1 MADENKKRDFVH
13 LHLHSEYSLLD
24 GACRISDIPQA
35 LKNIN
40 QTAVAITDHG
50 VMYGAVAFFKQ
61 CKEAGI
67 KPIIG
72 CEIYVAPASRFSK
85 NKENDA
91 DYSHLVLLCKDETGY
106 KNLVKIVSR
115 AYIEGFY
122 SKPRADLD
130 LIREHSDGLIAL
142 SACLSGYIPKQILR
156 NNVKAAEEYAETLEE
171 IFGKGNFYLELQ
183 NHGLGEQKIVNE
195 EIVKI
200 SKKLG
205 IPLVATND
213 VHYLKKED
221 AELQTILM
229 CIQMNKTLSEKS
241 DVAFGTDEFYLK
253 STDEMY
259 EIFSE
264 FPEALENTVK
274 IAQECNFE
282 FSFDKIMI
290 PAFNAPSGLT
300 PKEYLEK
307 LCGEGKERRFA
318 QITESGGFLN
328 KRVYEERLSY
338 ELEII
343 DRMGYDEYFLIVN
356 DFISYA
362 KSKKIPVGPGRGSG
376 AGSLAA
382 YFLGI
387 TDVDPIKY
395 DLLFERFLN
404 PERVSM
410 PDFDVDFCYE
420 RRSEVKD
427 YLAEKYG
434 RDRVSEIVTF
444 GTMAARA
451 AVRDVGRV
459 MNVNYADVDSVA
471 KNIPMKLGITID
483 KALEENK
490 ELAEIY
496 QSTPTIKAMVDY
508 AKKLEGMPRHAS
520 VHAAGVVIMDKP
532 IDEYVPLAVNRDT
545 VVTQY
550 TMNDV
555 ADIGLLKIDLLGI
568 RYLTVISDT
577 QKEVRKTEP
586 GFDIEK
592 VNLGDE
598 KTYKL
603 LSSGKTDGVFQ
614 LESAGMKKLLVNM
627 KPENIEDVTAAI
639 SLFRPGPMDSI
650 PKYLEN
656 RKNPEKIKYDVP
668 ELEKIL
674 SVTNGCIVYQE
685 QVMQIFRRLAGYSY
699 GRADIVRRAMSKKKT
714 KVMEEE
720 RTYFIDGKKDE
731 NGNVECIGAVNNGV
745 KREIAE
751 KLYDEMSDFAKYA
764 FNKSH
769 AVCYAFVAFRSA
781 YLKAHYPKEYMCA
794 LITSVHENAAKVAQY
809 INDCKSMGIKV
820 LAPDVNKS
828 GMNFS
833 CEEGENAIRF
843 GLLGIKG
850 VGRNF
855 ITSLVKERENGVFTS
870 LEDLLTRLPQGEINK
885 HLLESLILSGALDCF
900 GKTRR
905 SLLAVYERALEIV
918 AKRNRANVTGQYNM
932 FSTPPANGE
941 KSFSSMNIE
950 YPDLPEFS
958 ISEKLGFEREVAGI
972 YLSGHPL
979 EEYSALASKIGAVTS
994 ADVYESANNAYAP
1007 GLLKEKQKIS
1017 MLGVIKS
1024 KKVTTSKAG
1033 KNMAFVVLEDE
1044 YGETEAIVFP
1054 KVYDS
1059 VSAFLNKS
1067 SVVCASGELSF
1078 KDTSDEDENGEIIRE
1093 GKILVSEITPVEYI
1107 KNENENNNENREK
1120 NETVTLSFSKN
1131 RKNDGYREA
1140 APQES
1145 DKTLCLYMRVPDTEC
1160 GEFERVKALL
1170 SIFDYGKTPAFVN
1183 FASTGKTLRFSK
1195 GVAYSDELH
1204 IALVKILG
1212 DENVKTA
1219 YKKINNA

>member
-1 MADENKKRDFVH
+1 MADQNKKRDFVH

-35 LKNIN
+35 VKNAN
-40 QTAVAITDHG
+40 QSAVAVTDHG
-50 VMYGAVAFFKQ
+50 VMYGAVSFYKQ

-85 NKENDA
+85 NKESDA
-91 DYSHLVLLCKDETGY
+91 DYSHLVLLCKNETGY

-115 AYIEGFY
+115 AYTEGFY

-156 NNVKAAEEYAETLEE
+156 NNPKEAENYAKTLEE

-183 NHGLGEQKIVNE
+183 NHGLDEQKTVNE
-195 EIVKI
+195 EIINI

-205 IPLVATND
+205 IPPVATND

-241 DVAFGTDEFYLK
+241 DVAFATDEFYLK

-259 EIFSE
+259 ELFSDI
-264 FPEALENTVK
+264 PEALENTVK
-274 IAQECNFE
+274 IAEMCNFE

-290 PAFNAPSGLT
+290 PAFHAPNGLT
-300 PKEYLEK
+300 PKEYLKK
-307 LCGEGKERRFA
+307 LCDEGKERRFA
-318 QITESGGFLN
+318 QIAESGSFLD
-328 KRVYEERLSY
+328 KRVYEDRLAY

-376 AGSLAA
+376 AGSLSA

-420 RRSEVKD
+420 RRSEVKE

-434 RDRVSEIVTF
+434 RDCVSEIVTF

-459 MNVNYADVDSVA
+459 MNINYADVDSVA

-496 QSTPTIKAMVDY
+496 KSAPTLKAMIDY

-577 QKEVRKTEP
+577 QREIRKKEP
-586 GFDIEK
+586 DFDIEK
-592 VNLGDE
+592 VNLNDE

-614 LESAGMKKLLVNM
+614 LESAGMKKLLINM
-627 KPENIEDVTAAI
+627 KPENVEDVTAAI

-714 KVMEEE
+714 KVMQEE
-720 RTYFIDGKKDE
+720 RKYFIDGKKDE

-769 AVCYAFVAFRSA
+769 AACYAFVAFRTA

-794 LITSVHENAAKVAQY
+794 LITSVHENASKVAQY

-820 LAPDVNKS
+820 LPPDVNKS
-828 GMNFS
+828 GMNFT
-833 CEEGENAIRF
+833 CEENENAIRF

-855 ITSLVKERENGVFTS
+855 VSSLTKERENGKFTS
-870 LEDLLTRLPQGEINK
+870 LEDMLTRLPQGEINK

-900 GKTRR
+900 GQTRR
-905 SLLAVYERALEIV
+905 SLLAVHERALEIV
-918 AKRNRANVTGQYNM
+918 AKRNRANVSGQYNM
-932 FSTPPANGE
+932 FSSPVSGGE
-941 KSFSSMNIE
+941 KAFSSMNIE
-950 YPDLPEFS
+950 YPDLPEFG
-958 ISEKLGFEREVAGI
+958 ISEKLGFEKEVAGI

-979 EEYSALASKIGAVTS
+979 EEYSALGTKIGAVTS
-994 ADVYESANNAYAP
+994 ADIYESANNAYAP
-1007 GLLKEKQKIS
+1007 GLLKEKQKIN
-1017 MLGVIKS
+1017 MLGVVKS

-1054 KVYDS
+1054 KVYDQ
-1059 VSAFLNKS
+1059 VSAYLNKS

-1078 KDTSDEDENGEIIRE
+1078 KDTTDEDENGEIIRE
-1093 GKILVSEITPVEYI
+1093 GKILVSEITPVEYL
-1107 KNENENNNENREK
+1107 KAENAGENKEK
-1120 NETVTLSFSKN
+1120 TETVTLSFSK
-1131 RKNDGYREA
+1131 KSAKSGYDEA
-1140 APQES
+1140 PPEEF
-1145 DKTLCLYMRVPDTEC
+1145 DKTLCLYMRVPDENSP
-1160 GEFERVKALL
+1160 EFERVKALL
-1170 SIFDYGKTPAFVN
+1170 SIFDFGKTPAFVN
-1183 FASTGKTLRFSK
+1183 FASTGKTLKFSK
-1195 GVAYSDELH
+1195 GVAYSDELR
-1204 IALVKILG
+1204 ISLAKILG
-1212 DENVKTA
+1212 DDNVKTA

>member
-1 MADENKKRDFVH
+1 MSDGKFVH

-35 LKNIN
+35 VKDAG
-40 QTAVAITDHG
+40 QSAVAITDHG
-50 VMYGAVAFFKQ
+50 VTYGAVAFFRQ
-61 CKEAGI
+61 CKEAGV

-85 NKENDA
+85 SKESDA
-91 DYSHLVLLCKDETGY
+91 DYSHLVLLCKNETGY

-115 AYIEGFY
+115 AYTEGFY
-122 SKPRADLD
+122 SKPRADIEL
-130 LIREHSDGLIAL
+130 LREHSQGLVAL
-142 SACLSGYIPKQILR
+142 SACLSGYIPKHIL
-156 NNVKAAEEYAETLEE
+156 KGDISGAGEYAKTLEE

-183 NHGLGEQKIVNE
+183 NHGIEKQKTVNKAL
-195 EIVKI
+195 VNM

-241 DVAFGTDEFYLK
+241 EVAFDTEEFYLK

-259 EIFSE
+259 ELFSDV
-264 FPEALENTVK
+264 PEALENTVK
-274 IAQECNFE
+274 IAKMCDFE
-282 FSFDKIMI
+282 FNFDNIMI
-290 PAFNAPSGLT
+290 PAFKTPDGLS
-300 PKEYLEK
+300 PKEYLKK
-307 LCGEGKERRFA
+307 LCDEGKEKRFA
-318 QITESGGFLN
+318 KMIKDGEFLD
-328 KRVYEERLSY
+328 KKIYEERLNY
-338 ELEII
+338 ELGVI
-343 DRMGYDEYFLIVN
+343 DSMGYDEYFLIVN

-362 KSKKIPVGPGRGSG
+362 KLKKIPVGPGRGSG

-387 TDVDPIKY
+387 TDVNPIKY
-395 DLLFERFLN
+395 NLLFERFLN

-420 RRSEVKD
+420 RRSEVKE

-434 RDRVSEIVTF
+434 RDHVSEIVTF

-459 MNVNYADVDSVA
+459 MNINYNDVDSVA

-490 ELAEIY
+490 ELMNIY
-496 QSTPTIKAMVDY
+496 KSSPGLRAMIDY

-577 QKEVRKTEP
+577 EKEIQKTNP
-586 GFDIEK
+586 DFDMEK
-592 VNLGDE
+592 ADYNDE

-603 LSSGKTDGVFQ
+603 ISSGKTDGVFQ
-614 LESAGMKKLLVNM
+614 LESGGMKKLLMNM
-627 KPENIEDVTAAI
+627 KPENREDITAAI
-639 SLFRPGPMDSI
+639 SLYRPGPMDSI

-699 GRADIVRRAMSKKKT
+699 GRADIVRRAMSKKKI

-720 RTYFIDGKKDE
+720 REYFIDGKKDE

-751 KLYDEMSDFAKYA
+751 KLYREMSEFAKYA

-769 AVCYAFVAFRSA
+769 AVCYAYVAFRSA
-781 YLKAHYPKEYMCA
+781 YLKANCPKEYMCA
-794 LITSVHENAAKVAQY
+794 LITSVHENASKVAKY
-809 INDCKSMGIKV
+809 IGDCKSMGIKV
-820 LAPDVNKS
+820 LPPDINKS
-828 GMNFS
+828 EMNFS
-833 CEEGENAIRF
+833 CEKGENAIRF

-855 ITSLVKERENGVFTS
+855 ISAVLKERKNGAFKS
-870 LEDLLTRLPQGEINK
+870 LEDLLTRLSQGEMNK
-885 HLLESLILSGALDCF
+885 HMIESLIMCGAFDEF
-900 GKTRR
+900 GQTRR
-905 SLLAVYERALEIV
+905 SMLAVYDRALETV
-918 AKRNRANVTGQYNM
+918 AKRNRANISGQYDM
-932 FSTPPANGE
+932 FSSPVSGDE
-941 KSFSSMNIE
+941 KAFSALNID
-950 YPDLPEFS
+950 YPDFPEFS
-958 ISEKLGFEREVAGI
+958 IPEKLALEKEVAGI

-979 EEYSALASKIGAVTS
+979 EEFSDIASEMKAVTS
-994 ADVYESANNAYAP
+994 ADIYEAANNADSSES
-1007 GLLKEKQKIS
+1007 LREKQS
-1017 MLGVIKS
+1017 VNMLGIIKS
-1024 KKVTTSKAG
+1024 KKVTTTKKG
-1033 KNMAFVVLEDE
+1033 QNMAFVVIEDE

-1054 KVYDS
+1054 NVYENLTF
-1059 VSAFLNKS
+1059 ALNPS
-1067 SVVCASGELSF
+1067 DVVCVSGELSF
-1078 KDTSDEDENGEIIRE
+1078 KDTAEEDENGEIIRE
-1093 GKILVSEITPVEYI
+1093 GKILASKIVPVEEL
-1107 KNENENNNENREK
+1107 KAQKESEPDNN
-1120 NETVTLSFSKN
+1120 TFTLSFAKN
-1131 RKNDGYREA
+1131 NKQNNVQTNGTNEMYE
-1140 APQES
+1140 
-1145 DKTLCLYMRVPDTEC
+1145 KTLCLYVRVPNENC
-1160 GEFERVKALL
+1160 NEFERVKALL
-1170 SIFDYGKTPAFVN
+1170 SIFDYGRTPAFVN
-1183 FASTGKTLRFSK
+1183 FSETGKTLKFSK

-1204 IALVKILG
+1204 MALSNILG

-1219 YKKINNA
+1219 YKKINN